1 MIDLTVV
8 RAESSVIANSVAN
21 QDMLVACIP
30 AYNEEKTIAKVIIG
44 TRKYVDQVIV
54 GDDGS
59 EDMTA
64 EIAESLGA
72 TVVRHEDN
80 LGKGAILRSLFEA
93 SLKVGASIIV
103 TLDADGQ
110 HDPHDIPLV
119 VRPVLDGKA
128 DLCIGA
134 RFSGKN
140 HIPKYRR
147 IGNRLLDAV
156 TNLRATSK
164 LTDTQS
170 GFRAYSR
177 EAVERIEVRDDGIS
191 ADSQILK
198 SALKN
203 KLRIQESNISVS
215 YEGDTSTYNPFRHVS
230 SVIYGVIRYSIER
243 RPLLLIGLP
252 GLAVIGVG
260 LTYGLLLLRFYQHS
274 HVFLL
279 SYALLAVGATLL
291 GTFAV
296 LVAIVLFALSD
307 QVRRLGN
314 AWSSQGSVSRYEITE
329 SVPLGALSRSV
340 RNLSSSRMKLDM
352 DETDS

>member
-1 MIDLTVV
+1 MIDLTLV

-21 QDMLVACIP
+21 QDIMIVACIP

-44 TRKYVDQVIV
+44 TRKYVDEVIV

-72 TVVRHEDN
+72 TVVRHEEN

-103 TLDADGQ
+103 TLDADDQ

-177 EAVERIEVRDDGIS
+177 EAIERIEVRDDGIS

-203 KLRIQESNISVS
+203 KLRIEESNISVS
-215 YEGDTSTYNPFRHVS
+215 YEGDTSTYNPLRHLT

-252 GLAVIGVG
+252 GLAAIGVG
-260 LTYGLLLLRFYQHS
+260 LTYGLLLLRIYQNS
-274 HVFLL
+274 HEFILA
-279 SYALLAVGATLL
+279 YALLAMGATLI
-291 GTFAV
+291 GVFAV
-296 LVAIVLFALSD
+296 LVAVVLFALSD
-307 QVRRLGN
+307 QVRRLTN
-314 AWSSQGSVSRYEITE
+314 TSSHRSLTFAFRSIRSRPEAFLKVSAKNLPASKTE
-329 SVPLGALSRSV
+329 
-340 RNLSSSRMKLDM
+340 
-352 DETDS
+352 